1 MWTGVY
7 QTSRGNKQQCIK
19 MRFWRIYYRL
29 GQFGKEMVHNKGGK
43 MLNRQVYVSDNEFII
58 ARLRMKIVIIM

>member
-1 MWTGVY
+1 
-7 QTSRGNKQQCIK
+7 

-43 MLNRQVYVSDNEFII
+43 MLNRQVYVSDNIHFQKNRIH
-58 ARLRMKIVIIM
+58 